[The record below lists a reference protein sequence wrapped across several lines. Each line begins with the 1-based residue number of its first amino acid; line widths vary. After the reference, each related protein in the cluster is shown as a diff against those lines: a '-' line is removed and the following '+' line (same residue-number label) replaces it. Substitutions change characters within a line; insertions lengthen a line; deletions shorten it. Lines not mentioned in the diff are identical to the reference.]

1 MTNRASA
8 PARLAPLAC
17 VLALTATTGCA
28 RWGSAVL
35 EDNHVAFNTSVAEA
49 MDRQMLLNIVRMS
62 QRRPTQWMTVS
73 LINVQ
78 STVGAGTTGGVTIPA
93 DGLVAGAT
101 AGSLNFSYTPNITFL
116 PQQGERLARELMSP
130 IPVSTVERLVSAG
143 WPTEL
148 VALVALEKLGNVQGF
163 DVTSNRGIVVEGGDF
178 GRMLQLID
186 LLGNRHML
194 SLSQVPEAVTWNPD
208 PLAAADVTID
218 RVMSASQRGGFFF
231 KRDDGLFDYR
241 TIERVPVMTLYDG
254 IEASPEG
261 TELAS
266 MLNIPAK
273 PGSYRLVAS
282 EDLWPGDTLSMRT
295 RSFVATLQLLSMG
308 VDASP
313 DTPPPT
319 PDVDT
324 EDELYARM
332 AQVKAFDDLSP
343 YVPAVFR
350 VRCSERK
357 PSDPLVSAHD
367 GRYWYWIDRTD
378 HTSRILF
385 AMVRDMYDLQVTGD
399 NQAGPVLTLPV
410 GTGR

>member
-1 MTNRASA
+1 
-8 PARLAPLAC
+8 
-17 VLALTATTGCA
+17 
-28 RWGSAVL
+28 VL

-254 IEASPEG
+254 IEGLPEG
-261 TELAS
+261 IELAR

-350 VRCSERK
+350 VRCGERK

-367 GRYWYWIDRTD
+367 GRYWYWIDRND

-385 AMVRDMYDLQVTGD
+385 AMVRDMYDLQVTSD

>member
-1 MTNRASA
+1 MT
-8 PARLAPLAC
+8 AC
-17 VLALTATTGCA
+17 
-28 RWGSAVL
+28 
-35 EDNHVAFNTSVAEA
+35 
-49 MDRQMLLNIVRMS
+49 
-62 QRRPTQWMTVS
+62 
-73 LINVQ
+73 
-78 STVGAGTTGGVTIPA
+78 
-93 DGLVAGAT
+93 
-101 AGSLNFSYTPNITFL
+101 
-116 PQQGERLARELMSP
+116 
-130 IPVSTVERLVSAG
+130 
-143 WPTEL
+143 
-148 VALVALEKLGNVQGF
+148 
-163 DVTSNRGIVVEGGDF
+163 
-178 GRMLQLID
+178 
-186 LLGNRHML
+186 
-194 SLSQVPEAVTWNPD
+194 
-208 PLAAADVTID
+208 
-218 RVMSASQRGGFFF
+218 
-231 KRDDGLFDYR
+231 FDYR

-367 GRYWYWIDRTD
+367 GRYWYWIDRND